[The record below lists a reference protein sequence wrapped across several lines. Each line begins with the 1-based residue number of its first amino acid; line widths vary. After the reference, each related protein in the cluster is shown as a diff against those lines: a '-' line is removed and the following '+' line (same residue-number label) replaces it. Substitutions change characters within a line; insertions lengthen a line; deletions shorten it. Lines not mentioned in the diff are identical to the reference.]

1 MDPLNQQPYYCSKLE
16 GTSELHSWLD
26 KLSGHLLPL
35 ILQKLLSLYES
46 SHLCFLFLSLASA
59 LLWLLSGQT
68 KLAWLLDKEPEEDK
82 DLKFKSQFTTKRK
95 TSLHLISAYQLT
107 ITSRHL
113 FCLWPAEPKF
123 LGGVLPNFK
132 LL

>member
-16 GTSELHSWLD
+16 GTLELHSWLD
-26 KLSGHLLPL
+26 KLSGQLLPL

-59 LLWLLSGQT
+59 LLWLLSGQS
-68 KLAWLLDKEPEEDK
+68 KLAWLLDKEPEEDA
-82 DLKFKSQFTTKRK
+82 DLKFKSQFSTKMK
-95 TSLHLISAYQLT
+95 SSLPLISAYQLI
-107 ITSRHL
+107 ITSRHH

-123 LGGVLPNFK
+123 LGGVLPTFK